1 MANIEAASVLNSK
14 LISWQVVLL
23 QMKKK
28 KENGNTGCQVISL
41 SSVYLFTCYAL
52 CTKPAVHLMTN
63 TCSDFTWP
71 GRICFFFFLHDADF
85 PESLHFHLNLPV
97 MTEAEEKLKTKKQAK
112 PIKTFTFI

>member
-1 MANIEAASVLNSK
+1 
-14 LISWQVVLL
+14 
-23 QMKKK
+23 MKKEK
-28 KENGNTGCQVISL
+28 KKNGNTGCQVISL

-71 GRICFFFFLHDADF
+71 GRICFFLHDADF